1 MAPDG
6 GGASYAADLLPGML
20 ALGLGFG
27 VTLPAVQIAAMS
39 GVGHEGAGAA
49 SGLMSTAHEVGSAL
63 GVAILSSAAGTTLD
77 FGHAMVVAAA
87 IAGALAAL
95 ALIAAPVARPAAGQR
110 VAVH

>member
-1 MAPDG
+1 
-6 GGASYAADLLPGML
+6 ML

-39 GVGHEGAGAA
+39 GVGHAGAGAA

-63 GVAILSSAAGTTLD
+63 GVAVLSSAAGTTLN

-87 IAGALAAL
+87 IAGALAVL
-95 ALIAAPVARPAAGQR
+95 ALLAAPAVRPAAGVR
-110 VAVH
+110 VSAH